1 MAFKMKIYLRQLIHI
16 CVPDIPTVKHILI
29 HAEGSKSLII
39 VCKCRH
45 LATQLPLGEEGWE
58 VARRAERRHADALRL
73 LEIKLNEGLL
83 EG

>member
-1 MAFKMKIYLRQLIHI
+1 MLALLLTHQLWPSSGD
-16 CVPDIPTVKHILI
+16 VRWQP
-29 HAEGSKSLII
+29 GF
-39 VCKCRH
+39 
-45 LATQLPLGEEGWE
+45 PLGEEGWE